1 MNTALKL
8 QANQQ
13 AENEKINTLEHST
26 TEHKNLKQPLQALLD
41 LLEKMKIK
49 MLDQKERLPGSICL
63 AAAVCGYCG
72 CLGTTERLALIS
84 YVLVSFFMLK
94 RGLKSENKCAK
105 HYGYG
110 ALIAA
115 FIWENY
121 LLITCNKFVNII

>member
-1 MNTALKL
+1 MNTSLKL

-94 RGLKSENKCAK
+94 RGLKSEYKYAK
-105 HYGYG
+105 PYDWCTNCCFC
-110 ALIAA
+110 LCKL
-115 FIWENY
+115 FTNY
-121 LLITCNKFVNII
+121 LQ

>member
-84 YVLVSFFMLK
+84 YVLVSFFYAQE
-94 RGLKSENKCAK
+94 RAK
-105 HYGYG
+105 
-110 ALIAA
+110 
-115 FIWENY
+115 IW
-121 LLITCNKFVNII
+121 IKISKISAQ